1 LGAWASSPRV
11 LEIWRRILSAGES
24 KLSPEAAVFS
34 ESEKHIIVYSLGL
47 GIQKFMKVMPD
58 SRKVK
63 NTQEKRDAVLRK
75 ERKKIDI

>member
-1 LGAWASSPRV
+1 
-11 LEIWRRILSAGES
+11 
-24 KLSPEAAVFS
+24 
-34 ESEKHIIVYSLGL
+34 
-47 GIQKFMKVMPD
+47 MKVMPD